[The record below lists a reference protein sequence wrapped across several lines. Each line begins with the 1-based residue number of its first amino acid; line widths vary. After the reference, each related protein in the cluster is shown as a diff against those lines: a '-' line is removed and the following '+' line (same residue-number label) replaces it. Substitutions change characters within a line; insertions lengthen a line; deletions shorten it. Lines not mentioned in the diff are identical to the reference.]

1 MDRRMILV
9 MTMAAMS
16 GVGVIGA
23 EGEEKEVRPVWEAR
37 KVAGDPLFFVKP
49 AGGAATALLLRVPLK
64 APVVRSATLE
74 RTYEAGRDYTWKEG
88 TREIVLVEGTRIPFK
103 TEGELH
109 PPANAPHSYRE
120 QRGGKA
126 WMLFGEGRWFH
137 DLQSVAAYEAA
148 DDWAGPKVAAA
159 PDEQLGGLRAQLRRG
174 ETIRMVTLGDSIST
188 GANASGSAA
197 APPMQGGYPDLV
209 AAGLEE
215 QFGVKVAAKNLSVS
229 GMDSAWG
236 REQVGAVVAERPDLV
251 LLAFGMN
258 DASGRRTPEEFASIT
273 GEIRDRIR
281 KERPGCSVIVIS
293 PMTANP
299 EWSHSAPELYP
310 AYAAALGKLA
320 GAGTAAADVT
330 AVWTAVAARKTY
342 LSLTGNGL
350 NHPNDFG
357 HRLYADVVLAVIGAP
372 GR

>member
-1 MDRRMILV
+1 
-9 MTMAAMS
+9 
-16 GVGVIGA
+16 
-23 EGEEKEVRPVWEAR
+23 
-37 KVAGDPLFFVKP
+37 
-49 AGGAATALLLRVPLK
+49 
-64 APVVRSATLE
+64 
-74 RTYEAGRDYTWKEG
+74 
-88 TREIVLVEGTRIPFK
+88 
-103 TEGELH
+103 
-109 PPANAPHSYRE
+109 
-120 QRGGKA
+120 
-126 WMLFGEGRWFH
+126 
-137 DLQSVAAYEAA
+137 
-148 DDWAGPKVAAA
+148 
-159 PDEQLGGLRAQLRRG
+159 
-174 ETIRMVTLGDSIST
+174 
-188 GANASGSAA
+188 
-197 APPMQGGYPDLV
+197 MQGGYPDLV

-215 QFGVKVAAKNLSVS
+215 RFGVKVAAKNLSVS

-236 REQVGAVVAERPDLV
+236 REQVGAVVTERPDLV